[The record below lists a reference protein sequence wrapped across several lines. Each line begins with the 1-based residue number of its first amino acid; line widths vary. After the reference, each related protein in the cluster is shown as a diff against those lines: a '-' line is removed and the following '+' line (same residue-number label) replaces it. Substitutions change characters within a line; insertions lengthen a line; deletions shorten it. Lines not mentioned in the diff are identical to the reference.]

1 MKNQGVLTRVMCTFV
16 FTLFC
21 FYYLYCYQADLLTV
35 TQHILSKG
43 QTHYNHFVGAVLI
56 TILALLMQMGVVR
69 IFRKQRLAWALTF
82 VPSALCLM
90 MLTNICVSP
99 VDGGIMFGA
108 WRFVAPLLIAVFFLV
123 VWGVNSSGL
132 LDSLP
137 RLWTQPIREL
147 WANLLIL
154 VVLMLVICSAGNND
168 KCLHAR
174 IHAEQCLVDGD
185 YDGALEAV
193 RRYDVGDRN
202 ISMLTAYALSKKGEL
217 AEHLF
222 YYPVTDVDGLLP
234 NGKDVKL
241 ELYPEYK
248 MYKYLGGRYKQT
260 MNARRYINFQR
271 RTNHVNKPM
280 ADYVLCAH
288 LFDRNLDAFVV
299 DLKKYYVLNDSVALP
314 RHYREALTLYM
325 HTHTTPAIIYK
336 DNVAT
341 TDYEDYQAME
351 RKFAN
356 ERERKNA
363 LRRMYGNTYWYYYD
377 YKK

>member
-1 MKNQGVLTRVMCTFV
+1 
-16 FTLFC
+16 
-21 FYYLYCYQADLLTV
+21 
-35 TQHILSKG
+35 
-43 QTHYNHFVGAVLI
+43 
-56 TILALLMQMGVVR
+56 
-69 IFRKQRLAWALTF
+69 
-82 VPSALCLM
+82 
-90 MLTNICVSP
+90 
-99 VDGGIMFGA
+99 
-108 WRFVAPLLIAVFFLV
+108 
-123 VWGVNSSGL
+123 
-132 LDSLP
+132 
-137 RLWTQPIREL
+137 
-147 WANLLIL
+147 
-154 VVLMLVICSAGNND
+154 MLVICSAGNND

-174 IHAEQCLVDGD
+174 IHAEQCLVDAD
-185 YDGALEAV
+185 YDGALEAL
-193 RRYDVGDRN
+193 RRYDAGDRN
-202 ISMLTAYALSKKGEL
+202 ISMLAAYALSKKGEL
-217 AEHLF
+217 AERLF

-234 NGKDVKL
+234 NGNDVKL

-248 MYKYLGGRYKQT
+248 LYKYLGGRYKQQ

-288 LFDRNLDAFVV
+288 LFDRNLDAFVA